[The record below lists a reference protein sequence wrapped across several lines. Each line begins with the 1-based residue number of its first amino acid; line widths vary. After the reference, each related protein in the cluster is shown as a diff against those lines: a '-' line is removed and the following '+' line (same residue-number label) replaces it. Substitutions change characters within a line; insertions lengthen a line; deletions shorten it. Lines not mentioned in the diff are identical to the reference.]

1 MRKLA
6 LPFACALAVF
16 ALLCWLGVW
25 QLERL
30 AWKEGLLARIRDRAT
45 TTPEALPPPAGWAAL
60 APDAYDYRH
69 VVARGSFDHAREAL
83 VFRGSGDGKP
93 GAAGP
98 GYLVLT
104 PLHLA
109 GGGTLIVNRGFVPLA
124 KKDPASR
131 AAGQV
136 AGEVQ
141 TTGLLRPP
149 EPRNPFTPAD
159 IPAAGAWYTRDPA
172 LIAAHFAIAD
182 AAPFTLDADATPA
195 PPGGL
200 PLGGATVLDV
210 PNNHL
215 SYAVTWF
222 GLALTLAGV
231 FGVFAA
237 GEVRRALAR
246 TR

>member
-6 LPFACALAVF
+6 LPFAFALATFV
-16 ALLCWLGVW
+16 LLCWLAAW

-30 AWKEGLLARIRDRAT
+30 AWKEGLLARIRERAT
-45 TTPEALPPPAGWAAL
+45 APPAPLPPPADWAAL
-60 APDAYDYRH
+60 SPDAYDYRH
-69 VVARGSFDHAREAL
+69 VIARGSFDHASEAL

-124 KKDPASR
+124 KKNPADR

-149 EPRNPFTPAD
+149 EPRNSFTPID
-159 IPAAGAWYTRDPA
+159 VPAAGEWYTRDPA
-172 LIAAHFAIAD
+172 LIAAHFALAD
-182 AAPFTLDADATPA
+182 AAPFTLDADAAPA

-200 PLGGATVLDV
+200 PQGGATVLDV

-222 GLALTLAGV
+222 GLALTLLGV

-237 GEVRRALAR
+237 GVVRRSSGS
-246 TR
+246 